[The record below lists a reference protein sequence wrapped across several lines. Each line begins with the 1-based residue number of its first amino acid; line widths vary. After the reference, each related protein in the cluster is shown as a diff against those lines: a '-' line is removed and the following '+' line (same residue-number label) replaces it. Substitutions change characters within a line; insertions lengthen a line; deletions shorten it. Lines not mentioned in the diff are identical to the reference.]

1 MRQLTDDRSHGLGRS
16 FIKGP
21 RFFVK
26 PSHQNCCERCVW
38 GTGEHMR
45 NCPSFNAQIEKL
57 ERAVNQE
64 RPEGL

>member
-38 GTGEHMR
+38 GTGEHSPD
-45 NCPSFNAQIEKL
+45 CILPKP
-57 ERAVNQE
+57 ERRSKPE
-64 RPEGL
+64 R